1 MERARAALEDAD
13 QSVDRGLES
22 RLRRELVQIAFDN
35 GMSDPEALRHL
46 LELVGAQN
54 HQDDQLEADN
64 DR

>member
-1 MERARAALEDAD
+1 
-13 QSVDRGLES
+13 LES